1 MLYIQLI
8 GLLAFCMLVL
18 SFYRK
23 DAKSILMFQSTANF
37 AYAIHY
43 FLLGAISGAY
53 ISLISILRNIL
64 LLIAKKNKILIAFL
78 IVILYIVITVLF
90 YEGIHSILPMAA
102 NSIYIIAILKDNKMS
117 LLKGQ
122 LIGSVL
128 WFTYGASVSSYV
140 EMIAQVILAIS
151 VITQIKKLNCDVKG
165 VMNDKE

>member
-37 AYAIHY
+37 AYAVHY

-53 ISLISILRNIL
+53 ISLISILRNVL
-64 LLIAKKNKILIAFL
+64 LSIAKKNKILIAIF
-78 IVILYIVITVLF
+78 IVILYLVVTFIF
-90 YEGIHSILPMAA
+90 YENIYSVFPMTA
-102 NSIYIIAILKDNKMS
+102 NTIFLIAILKDSKMS

-122 LIGSVL
+122 LVGSVL
-128 WFTYGASVSSYV
+128 WFTYGVSVSSYV
-140 EMIAQVILAIS
+140 EMVAQVILAIS
-151 VITQIKKLNCDVKG
+151 VIIQIKNMPKKENTEVKG
-165 VMNDKE
+165 